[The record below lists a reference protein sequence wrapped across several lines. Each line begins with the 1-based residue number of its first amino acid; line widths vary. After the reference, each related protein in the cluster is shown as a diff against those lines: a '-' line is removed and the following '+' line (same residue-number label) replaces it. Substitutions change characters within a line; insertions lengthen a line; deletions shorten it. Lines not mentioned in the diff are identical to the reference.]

1 MTPLVIAG
9 SLRSVQACKQNATRA
24 LIGAGYED
32 APLRLWMPHFSGET
46 SHRRSRYIGYS
57 LIL

>member
-1 MTPLVIAG
+1 M
-9 SLRSVQACKQNATRA
+9 QNATRA

-46 SHRRSRYIGYS
+46 SYRRLRYIGPLYYRS
-57 LIL
+57 SRLHTAYLPSSESPK